1 MTHPIVRRRE
11 GHDDPVARAV
21 VRRTWYAEY
30 SGIYTRGELDAVFA
44 GRAAQESTW
53 SDRRTV
59 ALASLVA
66 EVDGVVVG
74 VASPAVLV
82 NGDGELGAF
91 FVLPEHQGRGVG
103 MALWDATIADLRAR
117 GCPRMWVWT
126 LARSPRALGWYARRG
141 CVEVERGEFRLGAH
155 AEEAVGLVLNL
166 DSPA

>member
-1 MTHPIVRRRE
+1 MRPRE
-11 GHDDPVARAV
+11 VLDQPAARAV

-30 SGIYTRGELDAVFA
+30 SDIYTRGEMDAVFA
-44 GRAAQESTW
+44 GRTAQEATW
-53 SDRRTV
+53 TDRRAV

-66 EVDGVVVG
+66 EVDGLIVG
-74 VASPAVLV
+74 VASPAVLAS
-82 NGDGELGAF
+82 GDGELGAF

-103 MALWDATIADLRAR
+103 TALWEATGADLRAR
-117 GCPRMWVWT
+117 ACPRMWVWT

-166 DSPA
+166 DSPE